1 MLCYLIII
9 KLSSSKVT
17 VIHTRKDVPVLA
29 AEVLG
34 KLREDEGAEK
44 VPQGGK

>member
-9 KLSSSKVT
+9 KLIIKSYS
-17 VIHTRKDVPVLA
+17 HTRKDVPVLA

-44 VPQGGK
+44 VPQGGE